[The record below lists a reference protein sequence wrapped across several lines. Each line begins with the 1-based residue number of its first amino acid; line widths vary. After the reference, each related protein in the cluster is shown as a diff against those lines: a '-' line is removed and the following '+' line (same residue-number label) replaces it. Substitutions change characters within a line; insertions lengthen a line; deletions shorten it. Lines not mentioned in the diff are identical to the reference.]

1 MISMLLFLAGIPA
14 GMTAVS
20 LPMETTW
27 EALQQDG
34 ACRGVVK
41 DASGETVIGATVV
54 VKGTTNGTITG
65 IEGDKVLS
73 HVKKGDLQQLTS
85 DRYVSK

>member
-1 MISMLLFLAGIPA
+1 
-14 GMTAVS
+14 
-20 LPMETTW
+20 METTW

-54 VKGTTNGTITG
+54 VKGTKMVQLQESI
-65 IEGDKVLS
+65 GDFVLS
-73 HVKKGDLQQLTS
+73 NVKKGDVIQIS
-85 DRYVSK
+85 FVGYVSQEIKWDDIRRKLY

>member
-1 MISMLLFLAGIPA
+1 MKKPLKSISMLLFLAGIPA

-41 DASGETVIGATVV
+41 DASG
-54 VKGTTNGTITG
+54 
-65 IEGDKVLS
+65 
-73 HVKKGDLQQLTS
+73 
-85 DRYVSK
+85 